1 MIIIRKYKPQDKH
14 SLIKL
19 WQTSFPDPAP
29 YNEPTLVLAE
39 KLKVDNLIFIA
50 EKSEQII
57 GSCMAGYDG
66 HRGWLYS
73 VAVCPEHRRTG
84 IGSKLIKHAIKQL
97 NQKGCAK
104 VNLQILQSN
113 EQIIAFYQSLGFS
126 VEERI
131 SMGKSTTSPL

>member
-1 MIIIRKYKPQDKH
+1 MIIIRKYKPHDKD

-29 YNEPTLVLAE
+29 HNEPTLVLAE

-73 VAVCPEHRRTG
+73 VAVSPKLRRTG

-104 VNLQILQSN
+104 VNLQILQTN
-113 EQIIAFYQSLGFS
+113 PQVIQFYQSLGFS

-131 SMGKSTTSPL
+131 SMGKFTDLQR